1 MQLLLMKSIRN
12 FGKSVGK
19 SRDAGIAQFTGED
32 DEVISLSPSYLL
44 ESPSFDD
51 GMMEIQLQKRLQIF
65 LLNKIC
71 QSKTH
76 GQTVSYAL
84 YYL

>member
-1 MQLLLMKSIRN
+1 MCTLIS
-12 FGKSVGK
+12 G
-19 SRDAGIAQFTGED
+19 DAGVAQFTGED